1 MNWISIALNAVSTHK
16 HTHARDEDFTL
27 NLSHTD
33 RVSQGYLRPARHCT
47 AGGGIVSAQEK
58 EGESMRERGGAERRK
73 RVRRRAEES
82 QQAVGVEVI
91 MRHWSEPRRWHDEIH
106 ELCLCWSLSHCLLL
120 LSAPLSLTVSF
131 DWCFVLSRPIF
142 TTFQDFPDFVLS
154 FSFSVVR
161 SLFFFSLCCYRS
173 FFLLH
178 YFSVSCHC
186 CMF

>member
-1 MNWISIALNAVSTHK
+1 MRWVHINTH
-16 HTHARDEDFTL
+16 TRARDEDFTL

-33 RVSQGYLRPARHCT
+33 RVSQGYLR
-47 AGGGIVSAQEK
+47 AGPTLHRRRRDCVSAGER
-58 EGESMRERGGAERRK
+58 GESMRERGGAERRK

-106 ELCLCWSLSHCLLL
+106 ELCLCSSFSHCLLLL

-161 SLFFFSLCCYRS
+161 PSFFFSLCCYRS